1 VESVKLKLGSVAQ
14 GGDTFLMHPVRQ
26 PIAKKTRQSP
36 RIEVFVPVLVCTPKE
51 EIKGKMI
58 DLSYTG
64 AFILVPKLP
73 DLTGP
78 VQLFIDI
85 PNSHAI
91 LAIAELVRFD
101 IRPNKDGSSYHY
113 GLGVHFTNISE
124 EELFTLLGSL
134 SGG

>member
-1 VESVKLKLGSVAQ
+1 MKPQPGSDAQ
-14 GGDTFLMHPVRQ
+14 GGDIFLMHPGRK

-36 RIEVFVPVLVCTPKE
+36 RSQVFVPVMVCTPKE
-51 EIKGKMI
+51 EIKGKMT
-58 DLSYTG
+58 DLSLTG

-73 DLTGP
+73 DLTSS

-91 LAIAELVRFD
+91 LAIAEIVRFD
-101 IRPNKDGSSYHY
+101 IRPNKDDSSCHY
-113 GLGVHFTNISE
+113 GLGVRFTNISDE
-124 EELFTLLGSL
+124 DRFTLLGTF

>member
-1 VESVKLKLGSVAQ
+1 MKPKPGSDAQ
-14 GGDTFLMHPVRQ
+14 GGDIFLMHPARE

-36 RIEVFVPVLVCTPKE
+36 RFQVFIPVMVCTPKE
-51 EIKGKMI
+51 EIKGKMT
-58 DLSYTG
+58 DLSLSG

-73 DLTGP
+73 DLTSP

-91 LAIAELVRFD
+91 LAIAEIVRFD

-113 GLGVHFTNISE
+113 GLGVHFTNISDE
-124 EELFTLLGSL
+124 DRFALLGTL